1 MLSVAYKPYV
11 LSVVMMNVVMMNVV
25 VLSVVVLSVVAPL
38 IQPVWWRSIEHD
50 KA

>member
-1 MLSVAYKPYV
+1 MLSVAYKPFV
-11 LSVVMMNVVMMNVV
+11 LSVVMMN
-25 VLSVVVLSVVAPL
+25 VVVLSVVAPL